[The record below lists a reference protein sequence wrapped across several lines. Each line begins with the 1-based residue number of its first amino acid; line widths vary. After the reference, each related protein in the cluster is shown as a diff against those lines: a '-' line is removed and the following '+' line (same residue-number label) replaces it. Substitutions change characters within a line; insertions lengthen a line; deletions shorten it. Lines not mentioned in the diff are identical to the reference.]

1 LTPRNIIGQ
10 HFDNPYLQSAEEGTM
25 DAQSVKV
32 PRLRRAKK
40 NFVVE
45 ENIDAVRWPQECAN
59 CGGRP
64 EVFDSLKMAKEF
76 KGVGNVTIEV
86 QRIPYCQSCFPK
98 IRRGKR
104 LFIAHW
110 VFTLVIGLP
119 LGILWIV
126 AMMSSQEVR
135 LVVCGFH
142 ILLSLIIAYLRGW
155 LVIKLP
161 AKLILGKGLAKPVD
175 GWPIE
180 EKKQDGKEGLSV
192 VLVIPR
198 EDYALKF
205 AELNAAR
212 A

>member
-1 LTPRNIIGQ
+1 
-10 HFDNPYLQSAEEGTM
+10 M
-25 DAQSVKV
+25 DAQAV
-32 PRLRRAKK
+32 RLPQVRREKK

-45 ENIDAVRWPQECAN
+45 ENIDAVKWPQECAN

-86 QRIPYCQSCFPK
+86 KGIPYCQSCFARV
-98 IRRGKR
+98 RRGKR

-110 VFTLVIGLP
+110 VFTLVVGIP

-126 AMMSSQEVR
+126 AMMSSQDVK
-135 LVVCGFH
+135 LIVCGLH
-142 ILLSLIIAYLRGW
+142 ILVSLIIAYLLGW
-155 LVIKLP
+155 LIIKLP
-161 AKLILGKGLAKPVD
+161 VKLILGKKLAEPVD

-192 VLVIPR
+192 VLAIPR

-205 AELNAAR
+205 AKLNSVR
-212 A
+212 TQEKQR